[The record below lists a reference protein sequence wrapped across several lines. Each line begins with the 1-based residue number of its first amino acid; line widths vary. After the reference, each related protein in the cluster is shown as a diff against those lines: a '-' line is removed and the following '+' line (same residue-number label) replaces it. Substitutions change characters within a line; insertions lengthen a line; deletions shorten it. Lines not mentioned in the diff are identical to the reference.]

1 MGVSLLVVPRTISV
15 EIASIVA
22 SLDSQFAGVCPPVP
36 PSPVALEV
44 VARTAITTR
53 RDSSRAPRRD
63 SEG

>member
-44 VARTAITTR
+44 VEVLTVGL
-53 RDSSRAPRRD
+53 SSLIDISIPCLQF
-63 SEG
+63 